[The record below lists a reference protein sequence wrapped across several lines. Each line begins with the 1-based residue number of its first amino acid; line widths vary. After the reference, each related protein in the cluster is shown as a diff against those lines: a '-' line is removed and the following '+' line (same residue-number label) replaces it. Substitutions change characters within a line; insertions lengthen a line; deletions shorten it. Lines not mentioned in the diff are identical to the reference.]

1 MDALSLVPAGEPVF
15 AAVSPGNARSL
26 RAFLAVGFYPIRHGG
41 EVKPY
46 SMDFLVALGL
56 IALAVEW
63 LRAPGRDWPLWALA
77 GLGPLVIGVSHGLCA
92 LPPLVAK
99 TLALGASVVT
109 NFLLYRYV
117 VWSPARVTP
126 SPRRAGPVA
135 AREAARR

>member
-1 MDALSLVPAGEPVF
+1 VRFASVGVVNTLIDLVLFWLLQPALGILGANLLSTSSGMAFSFVVNGRHTFGADRVTGQQIL
-15 AAVSPGNARSL
+15 
-26 RAFLAVGFYPIRHGG
+26 AFLATNGFT
-41 EVKPY
+41 
-46 SMDFLVALGL
+46 M
-56 IALAVEW
+56 W
-63 LRAPGRDWPLWALA
+63 LLQ
-77 GLGPLVIGVSHGLCA
+77 PLVIGVSHGLWA